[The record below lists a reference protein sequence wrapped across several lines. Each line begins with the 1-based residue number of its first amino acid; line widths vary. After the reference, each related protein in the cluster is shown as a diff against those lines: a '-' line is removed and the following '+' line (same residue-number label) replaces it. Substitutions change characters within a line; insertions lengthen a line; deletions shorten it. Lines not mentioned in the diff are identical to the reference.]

1 MAILLG
7 AGRPPAARRACVLPS
22 LTMSRPLAHRA
33 TVEELAVLRDQ
44 GRAVELVDGEIVEK
58 AMPLPEHGAAQ
69 TKLGALLDGFNRK
82 GGGPRGPGGWWIMSE
97 VEVLYAATGEA
108 FRHDLLG
115 FRRDRLPERPKG
127 LPVRERPDWVC
138 EILSPT
144 TARIDLVKKQPTL
157 HAHGV
162 PHYWIV
168 DPEHETLTVL
178 RLAETAYLRI
188 LDAGVGDV
196 VRAEPFEAT
205 ELSVAE
211 LFGRDE

>member
-1 MAILLG
+1 
-7 AGRPPAARRACVLPS
+7 
-22 LTMSRPLAHRA
+22 MSRPLARRG
-33 TVEELAVLRDQ
+33 TLEELAVLREQ

-115 FRRDRLPERPKG
+115 FRRDRLAERPKG
-127 LPVRERPDWVC
+127 MPVRERPDWVC

-144 TARIDLVKKQPTL
+144 TARIDLVKKQRTL

-162 PHYWIV
+162 PYYWIV